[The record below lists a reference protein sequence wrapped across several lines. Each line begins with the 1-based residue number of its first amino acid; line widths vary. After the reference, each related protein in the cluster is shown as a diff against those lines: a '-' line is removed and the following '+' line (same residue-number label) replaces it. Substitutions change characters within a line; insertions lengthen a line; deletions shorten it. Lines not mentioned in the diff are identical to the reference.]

1 MLGIVLVLSLGQQY
15 CLSPT
20 GDCDV
25 FAPWRGPRQSRFGWR
40 SPPSGAF
47 FELAPLSGAGM
58 TAACACAAV
67 TGAKGEAVSWTRG
80 SSAYCTRGAVGR
92 SGLATV
98 GIPAGDMT
106 LCSSNLPRVE
116 NDGAVLGLLV
126 EDALSGQNIA
136 IQAEDFSNIA
146 WTSTATVT
154 ANTTAPPSTNPTS
167 NADTLS
173 DVSGAAIQSSCQ
185 TISTTSAT
193 QFTASVYVTAGTLAK
208 GSIRLTGTGSSTGD
222 CVFSSTAISGG
233 GAFDRLNC
241 TSPAAYA
248 GTLTAVTVCVEVG
261 TVVGDTGTII
271 AWGADV
277 KPSSLYL
284 TSYVPTTTVAV
295 TRSADVPTVT
305 LYSALPTTDGSAAA
319 SFTPEWST
327 SVGAPLF
334 YLMSYSGSAEM
345 LYGQGAVGDIRT
357 YDSTTQVIQTTTYTA
372 NVTKRLWSSYTGSAM
387 QVSDTTATASGAFDG
402 SMLTATSLQLGQ
414 QGGSF
419 QNNAILSRV
428 CLDPSPTRCR

>member
-67 TGAKGEAVSWTRG
+67 TGAKGGAVSWTRG
-80 SSAYCTRGAVGR
+80 SSAYCKCVAP
-92 SGLATV
+92 SAEAALATV

-173 DVSGAAIQSSCQ
+173 DASGAAIQSSCQ

-193 QFTASVYVTAGTLAK
+193 QFTASVYVTAGTSPRGA
-208 GSIRLTGTGSSTGD
+208 SVSRAPAQARATAS
-222 CVFSSTAISGG
+222 SSTAISGG

-248 GTLTAVTVCVEVG
+248 GTPTAVTVCVEVG

-319 SFTPEWST
+319 S
-327 SVGAPLF
+327 
-334 YLMSYSGSAEM
+334 
-345 LYGQGAVGDIRT
+345 LYARME
-357 YDSTTQVIQTTTYTA
+357 YFC
-372 NVTKRLWSSYTGSAM
+372 RR
-387 QVSDTTATASGAFDG
+387 AF
-402 SMLTATSLQLGQ
+402 
-414 QGGSF
+414 F
-419 QNNAILSRV
+419 I
-428 CLDPSPTRCR
+428 